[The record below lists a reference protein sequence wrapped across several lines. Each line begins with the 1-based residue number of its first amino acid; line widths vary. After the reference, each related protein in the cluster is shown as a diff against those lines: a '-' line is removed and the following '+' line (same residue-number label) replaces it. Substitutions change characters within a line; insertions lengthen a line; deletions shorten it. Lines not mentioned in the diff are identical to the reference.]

1 MVGRPIALVL
11 LSIFLALDMPVS
23 ARGAEPQNVLLIC
36 VDDLKPAL
44 GCYGDPLANTPN
56 IDQLASR
63 SVVFQRAYCNQAV
76 CSPSRNALL
85 SGLRPTTLGIYDLA
99 THLRDAN
106 PDLITMPQ
114 WFKQQG
120 YRTESLGKIFH
131 VGHGNRDDELSWS
144 VPSWKA
150 KVVQYALPEN
160 RPPKTPMT
168 REEARFSNQDPK
180 GKPKGPP
187 TEVADV
193 PDETYAD
200 GAVANQAIVRLRRAS
215 EDPKTPFFLAVGF
228 VKPHLPFVAPK
239 RYWDLFEPNKF
250 PLASYQSAPAGAPQ
264 VAMHG
269 FGELRQYR
277 GISEKEPVQ
286 ETMQQHLLHGYYAA
300 TSYVDAQIGKVLDEL
315 RRLGL
320 DQNTIVILW
329 GDHGWHLGDHGLWC
343 KHSNFEQAARI
354 PLLISAPG
362 LPSHRSNGLVESV
375 DLFPTLCDLA
385 NLPLPSNPLDGI
397 SLATH
402 LSDSRVPTKQ
412 HILHVYPRG
421 RGKDGEI
428 LGRAVRTERYRLV
441 EWKPYTGDGKVEL
454 ELYDYLDDPLETSN
468 LAEELPEVVAELLK
482 QMETYG
488 DPRPPISAK
497 R

>member
-1 MVGRPIALVL
+1 MAGRRIAVVL
-11 LSIFLALDMPVS
+11 LSIFLFAWPS
-23 ARGAEPQNVLLIC
+23 STAPGEEPRNVLLIC

-44 GCYGDPLANTPN
+44 GCYGDRLAKTPN

-63 SVVFQRAYCNQAV
+63 SVVFHRAYCNQAV

-85 SGLRPTTLGIYDLA
+85 SGLRPTTLGIYDLG
-99 THLRDAN
+99 THLREGN
-106 PDLITMPQ
+106 PDLVTMPQ
-114 WFKQQG
+114 WFQRHG

-160 RPPKTPMT
+160 RPPNTPMT
-168 REEARFSNQDPK
+168 REEARFSNQDPR

-200 GAVANQAIVRLRRAS
+200 GAVANQAIVRLRIAS
-215 EDPKTPFFLAVGF
+215 ENPKTPFFLAVGF
-228 VKPHLPFVAPK
+228 VKPHLPFVAPR
-239 RYWDLFEPNKF
+239 RYWDLFEPDQF
-250 PLASYQSAPAGAPQ
+250 PLAAFQSAPAGAPR

-277 GISEKEPVQ
+277 GISEKEPVP

-300 TSYVDAQIGKVLDEL
+300 TSYVDAQIGKLLDEL
-315 RRLGL
+315 KRLGL
-320 DQNTIVILW
+320 EQNTIVVLW

-362 LPSHRSNGLVESV
+362 LPSHRSDGLVESV

-385 NLPLPSNPLDGI
+385 NLPLPSNHLDGI

-402 LSDSRVPTKQ
+402 MLDSKIPTKQ
-412 HILHVYPRG
+412 HLLHVYPRS
-421 RGKDGEI
+421 RGKEGEI
-428 LGRAVRTERYRLV
+428 LGRAVRTEQYRLV
-441 EWKPYTGDGKVEL
+441 EWKPYTGDGEVDL
-454 ELYDYLDDPLETSN
+454 ELYDYQDDPLEKTN
-468 LAEELPEVVAELLK
+468 LTEERPEVVAELLK
-482 QMETYG
+482 YLESYG
-488 DPRPPISAK
+488 NPRPPVSAK

>member
-1 MVGRPIALVL
+1 
-11 LSIFLALDMPVS
+11 
-23 ARGAEPQNVLLIC
+23 
-36 VDDLKPAL
+36 
-44 GCYGDPLANTPN
+44 
-56 IDQLASR
+56 
-63 SVVFQRAYCNQAV
+63 
-76 CSPSRNALL
+76 
-85 SGLRPTTLGIYDLA
+85 
-99 THLRDAN
+99 
-106 PDLITMPQ
+106 
-114 WFKQQG
+114 
-120 YRTESLGKIFH
+120 
-131 VGHGNRDDELSWS
+131 
-144 VPSWKA
+144 
-150 KVVQYALPEN
+150 
-160 RPPKTPMT
+160 
-168 REEARFSNQDPK
+168 
-180 GKPKGPP
+180 
-187 TEVADV
+187 
-193 PDETYAD
+193 
-200 GAVANQAIVRLRRAS
+200 
-215 EDPKTPFFLAVGF
+215 
-228 VKPHLPFVAPK
+228 
-239 RYWDLFEPNKF
+239 
-250 PLASYQSAPAGAPQ
+250 
-264 VAMHG
+264 MHG